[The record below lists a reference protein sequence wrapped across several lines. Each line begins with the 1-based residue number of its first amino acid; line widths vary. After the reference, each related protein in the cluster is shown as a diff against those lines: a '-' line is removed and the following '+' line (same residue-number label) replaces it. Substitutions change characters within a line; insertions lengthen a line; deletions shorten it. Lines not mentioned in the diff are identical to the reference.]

1 MTAPI
6 IWTDSGRALRRRQA
20 RQASKPSAPQRIY
33 NRIAPLV
40 VLLNASPHTP
50 GEKTTEHIKNFD
62 AFARLSCGNAST
74 EDFDRVAMV
83 INMVK
88 VRALEI
94 DATLADMLE
103 RAQDAMARCKARYL
117 QCSRF
122 GFDGPG
128 LQQVRDAMDAAK
140 EIIDASSP
148 LQMRHARDVVTDSI
162 LGKGAAKR
170 LEQQALR
177 AGAKEAVQW
186 K

>member
-1 MTAPI
+1 MSTPTI
-6 IWTDSGRALRRRQA
+6 STLDGRALRRLQA
-20 RQASKPSAPQRIY
+20 RMASKPSTTREFDRMAPWGR
-33 NRIAPLV
+33 
-40 VLLNASPHTP
+40 LLNSSPHMP
-50 GEKTTEHIKNFD
+50 GEKTTEHIKNYD
-62 AFARLSCGNAST
+62 AFARLTSGNGTT

-83 INMVK
+83 INMAK
-88 VRALEI
+88 VRALQI

-117 QCSRF
+117 QCNRF

-148 LQMRHARDVVTDSI
+148 LQMRHARDVVADAI

-170 LEQQALR
+170 LARQAQHSQ
-177 AGAKEAVQW
+177 GCEGV
-186 K
+186 